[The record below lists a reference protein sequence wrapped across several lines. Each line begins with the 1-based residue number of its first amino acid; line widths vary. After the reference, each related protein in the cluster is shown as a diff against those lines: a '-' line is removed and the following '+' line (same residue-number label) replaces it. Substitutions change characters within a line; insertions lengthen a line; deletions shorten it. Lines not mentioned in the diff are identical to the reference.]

1 MKHLVLGDTAF
12 SWRQPSI
19 EVASTVPFALPFFCQ
34 MDRATLQSKLTR
46 PHGFSAGITKY
57 PAALGWHRVDR
68 VRFQVGVQVGG
79 GQLFFCAQDVVV
91 VGEGST
97 RPGAVVG

>member
-79 GQLFFCAQDVVV
+79 GQLFVWAQDVVV

>member
-1 MKHLVLGDTAF
+1 MGVCVSGARAPRGWLARCTHMKHLVLGDTAF

-46 PHGFSAGITKY
+46 PHGFSAGITK
-57 PAALGWHRVDR
+57 
-68 VRFQVGVQVGG
+68 
-79 GQLFFCAQDVVV
+79 
-91 VGEGST
+91 
-97 RPGAVVG
+97 